1 MKNSHN
7 EIMNII
13 QYAIDNPYKFGDN
26 DCNII
31 VLRLIDLINGT
42 TQLSN
47 RQYTSVKEGIA
58 GLNAE
63 GWNHTG
69 EIVEAY
75 CIEVKFTIDGD
86 IWLDPENPLIMAVV
100 VSGRIL
106 AVNDDHNGFVL
117 QPKPHQ
123 GRYFRVRKLK
133 NGEERR

>member
-1 MKNSHN
+1 MKNLHN

-42 TQLSN
+42 TQLSK

-75 CIEVKFTIDGD
+75 CNQVQATTDGD
-86 IWLDPENPLIMAVV
+86 IWLHPDNLLIMAVV
-100 VSGRIL
+100 VSGKVL
-106 AVNDDHNGFVL
+106 GVNENHDGFEL
-117 QPKPHQ
+117 QLKPTE
-123 GRYFRVRKLK
+123 GTYYRVRKHRD
-133 NGEERR
+133 G

>member
-1 MKNSHN
+1 MKNLNN

-13 QYAIDNPYKFGDN
+13 QYSIDNPYKYGDN

-47 RQYTSVKEGIA
+47 RQYSSIKEGIA
-58 GLNAE
+58 GLNKE

-75 CIEVKFTIDGD
+75 CKPVQATIDGD
-86 IWLDPENPLIMAVV
+86 IWLDPDNPLIMAVV
-100 VSGRIL
+100 VSGRVL
-106 AVNDDHNGFVL
+106 GVNKSHDGFEL
-117 QPKPHQ
+117 QPKPTE
-123 GRYFRVRKLK
+123 GIYYRVRKQK
-133 NGEERR
+133 DG

>member
-1 MKNSHN
+1 MKNLHN

-13 QYAIDNPYKFGDN
+13 QYAIDNPYKYGDN

-75 CIEVKFTIDGD
+75 CNEVQATTDGD
-86 IWLDPENPLIMAVV
+86 IWLHPENPLIMAGV
-100 VSGRIL
+100 VSGRVL
-106 AVNDDHNGFVL
+106 GVNENHDGFEL
-117 QPKPHQ
+117 QPKPTE
-123 GRYFRVRKLK
+123 GTYYRVRKHID
-133 NGEERR
+133 G